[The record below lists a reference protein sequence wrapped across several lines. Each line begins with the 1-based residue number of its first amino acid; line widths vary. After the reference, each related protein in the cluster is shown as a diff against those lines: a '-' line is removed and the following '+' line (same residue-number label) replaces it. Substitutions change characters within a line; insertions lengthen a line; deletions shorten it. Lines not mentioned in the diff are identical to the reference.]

1 MNNLSEHTDEQ
12 LVRLV
17 QSALRSEPHRAN
29 ESFAILYRRHEQ
41 RVRLY
46 AVRMLGCSELARDIV
61 QETFV
66 RLYNTLGEGKSIQN
80 VSGYIIR
87 TTRNLCFN
95 HKRDT
100 KKTVRVD
107 DLEIALPVQSG
118 FGHANYEANELVEI
132 IGIALD
138 CLDDDYK
145 EAFVLRYYSEMS
157 YEEIAELTETTATNA
172 ASRVF
177 RAKEKL
183 KHLLAPYRV
192 DLGKITN

>member
-1 MNNLSEHTDEQ
+1 
-12 LVRLV
+12 
-17 QSALRSEPHRAN
+17 
-29 ESFAILYRRHEQ
+29 
-41 RVRLY
+41 
-46 AVRMLGCSELARDIV
+46 
-61 QETFV
+61 
-66 RLYNTLGEGKSIQN
+66 
-80 VSGYIIR
+80 
-87 TTRNLCFN
+87 
-95 HKRDT
+95 
-100 KKTVRVD
+100 VD